1 MSTFSLPFPVQWTIK
16 PTLFSKTLQGSY
28 LLTETLS
35 KNTRNFLDSMA
46 LSALTWTLLISL
58 FAGFV
63 ICIVVIFGIVIPPEE
78 HQLLL
83 EIQNKIEKSHDYKQ
97 RISDYRKEYQY
108 PLYELPLYSKDNYDF
123 VHRLI
128 HNVTGFKQNGT
139 FIQSL
144 IRTTDYKVSPSG
156 YLTDNFQW
164 KGVILEPEIQKLES
178 FQEENAFRPS
188 VQIIDACVA
197 YTKESIG
204 RRKRSPR
211 GGGRGGRGGRG
222 RMSGIGR
229 YGSNRGWGAGNIAAT
244 QTGSRMFWF
253 SNSLGGYTRSRHNK
267 GLVSCYSIDVIFKAL
282 NATSCDLFMLGG
294 YGKELYVSC

>member
-1 MSTFSLPFPVQWTIK
+1 
-16 PTLFSKTLQGSY
+16 
-28 LLTETLS
+28 
-35 KNTRNFLDSMA
+35 MA
-46 LSALTWTLLISL
+46 LSKLTWTLLISL

-63 ICIVVIFGIVIPPEE
+63 IFIVVIFAIVIPPEE
-78 HQLLL
+78 QQLLL
-83 EIQNKIEKSHDYKQ
+83 EIQNKIEKSDNYKG
-97 RISDYRKEYQY
+97 RIHNYRKDYPY
-108 PLYELPLYSKDNYDF
+108 PLSFYEKDDNYDF

-128 HNVTGFKQNGT
+128 HNVTGFKLNGT

-144 IRTTDYKVSPSG
+144 IRTTDYKASPSG
-156 YLTDNFQW
+156 FLTDNFNW
-164 KGVILEPEIQKLES
+164 KGVILEPDIQKLELL
-178 FQEENAFRPS
+178 QEENAFRPS

-197 YTKESIG
+197 YTKEAIG

-267 GLVSCYSIDVIFKAL
+267 GLVSCYSMDVIFKAL
-282 NATSCDLFMLGG
+282 NATSCDLLMLGG
-294 YGKELYVSC
+294 